1 MRGETLERSRDC
13 DCSEIVDGWNAMSV
27 IKHDFGSEDRR
38 AARRLRTLLELGAL
52 HEANIRSNP
61 LPYLERASERI
72 FQLEKI
78 LFEAVEAATSQSSPP
93 ASSEMISVSKAEHD
107 RYLACLAIIENGLA
121 RLVSDAEGPQPA

>member
-1 MRGETLERSRDC
+1 
-13 DCSEIVDGWNAMSV
+13 MSV

-78 LFEAVEAATSQSSPP
+78 LFEAVEAATSQSSPS

>member
-1 MRGETLERSRDC
+1 
-13 DCSEIVDGWNAMSV
+13 MSV

-38 AARRLRTLLELGAL
+38 AARRLRTLLELSAL
-52 HEANIRSNP
+52 HEANIRTNP

-93 ASSEMISVSKAEHD
+93 ASSEMISVSKAEYD
-107 RYLACLAIIENGLA
+107 RYLACLAIIKNGLE
-121 RLVSDAEGPQPA
+121 RLVSDAEDPQSA

>member
-1 MRGETLERSRDC
+1 
-13 DCSEIVDGWNAMSV
+13 MSV
-27 IKHDFGSEDRR
+27 IKHEFGNEDRR

-52 HEANIRSNP
+52 HEANIRSNL

-93 ASSEMISVSKAEHD
+93 ASSEMISVSKAEFD
-107 RYLACLAIIENGLA
+107 RYLACLAIIENGLES
-121 RLVSDAEGPQPA
+121 LVSNAEDPQST

>member
-1 MRGETLERSRDC
+1 
-13 DCSEIVDGWNAMSV
+13 MSV

-78 LFEAVEAATSQSSPP
+78 LFEAVEAATSQSAPL
-93 ASSEMISVSKAEHD
+93 ASSEMISVSKAEFD
-107 RYLACLAIIENGLA
+107 RYLACLAIIENGLE
-121 RLVSDAEGPQPA
+121 RLVSDAEDPQSARSRWISGDSDRANDN